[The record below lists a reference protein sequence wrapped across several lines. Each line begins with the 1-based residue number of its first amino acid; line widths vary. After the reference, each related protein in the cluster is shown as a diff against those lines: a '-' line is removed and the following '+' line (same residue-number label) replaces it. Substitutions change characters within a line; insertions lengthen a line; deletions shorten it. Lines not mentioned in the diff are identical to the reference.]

1 MSEDPTDHPDHQPDR
16 QPDLSEEE
24 SALLR
29 QRLRRLDP
37 AAGLEAAPELSVARL
52 LAQAREEHPEDLP
65 ETRQT
70 GVHDRSRLTWLVAA
84 AALVLIVGVGAVA
97 LLDRDGGSTP
107 AAGPAEAPTSGTA
120 SPSDGGDA
128 AGTGAPTGATT
139 VLGVP
144 GGVGSAR
151 CAVPS
156 PEVLSRQTLAFD
168 AVATEVAD
176 GVVTLSPSMFFAGD
190 PTAQVQV
197 QAPPEVLQQLL
208 LAVDFQEGER
218 YLVAATGGEVAVCGY
233 TGPWSPQLEQ
243 LYLEAFP
250 G

>member
-1 MSEDPTDHPDHQPDR
+1 MPEDPSDQQPE
-16 QPDLSEEE
+16 LSAEEA
-24 SALLR
+24 ALLR
-29 QRLRRLDP
+29 ERLRHLDP
-37 AAGLEAAPELSVARL
+37 AAGLQPTPELTVARL
-52 LAQAREEHPEDLP
+52 LAQAREDQLPDLP

-84 AALVLIVGVGAVA
+84 AALVLIAGVGAVV

-107 AAGPAEAPTSGTA
+107 AAGPTSEPTTSGA
-120 SPSDGGDA
+120 SSPSDGGDA
-128 AGTGAPTGATT
+128 ASTGVPTGETT
-139 VLGVP
+139 VLGVA
-144 GGVGSAR
+144 GGAGSAR

-156 PEVLSRQTLAFD
+156 AEVLARQTLAFD
-168 AVATEVAD
+168 AVVTEVAD
-176 GVVTLSPSMFFAGD
+176 GLVTLAPTMFFAGE
-190 PTAQVQV
+190 PTTQVQV

-233 TGPWSPQLEQ
+233 TGAWTPDLER

>member
-1 MSEDPTDHPDHQPDR
+1 MSEDPSDQQPE
-16 QPDLSEEE
+16 LSAEEA
-24 SALLR
+24 ALLR
-29 QRLRRLDP
+29 ERLRRLDP
-37 AAGLEAAPELSVARL
+37 AAGLEPTPELTVARL
-52 LAQAREEHPEDLP
+52 LAQAREDQLADLP

-84 AALVLIVGVGAVA
+84 AALVLIAGVGAVV

-107 AAGPAEAPTSGTA
+107 AAAPTSDPSTDVQ
-120 SPSDGGDA
+120 SPVPGGSEPE
-128 AGTGAPTGATT
+128 GTGTPTGRAT

-144 GGVGSAR
+144 AGVGSAR
-151 CAVPS
+151 CAVPAA
-156 PEVLSRQTLAFD
+156 EVLSRQTLAFD
-168 AVATEVAD
+168 AVVSEVQD
-176 GVVTLSPSMFFAGD
+176 GLVTLTPSMFFAGE
-190 PTAQVQV
+190 PTTQVEV

-233 TGPWSPQLEQ
+233 TGAWTPDLEQ

>member
-1 MSEDPTDHPDHQPDR
+1 MPEDPSDQQPE
-16 QPDLSEEE
+16 LSAEEA
-24 SALLR
+24 ALLR
-29 QRLRRLDP
+29 ERLRRLDP
-37 AAGLEAAPELSVARL
+37 GAGLEPAPELTVTRL
-52 LAQAREEHPEDLP
+52 LAQAREDQLADLP

-84 AALVLIVGVGAVA
+84 AALVLIAGVGAVV
-97 LLDRDGGSTP
+97 LLDRDGGSAPAAAPSSDPSAGEQPSSSAGSEPGTDGTGTP
-107 AAGPAEAPTSGTA
+107 AGEA
-120 SPSDGGDA
+120 
-128 AGTGAPTGATT
+128 T

-144 GGVGSAR
+144 AGVGSAR
-151 CAVPS
+151 CAVPAA
-156 PEVLSRQTLAFD
+156 EVLSRQTLAFD
-168 AVATEVAD
+168 AVVTEVAD
-176 GVVTLSPSMFFAGD
+176 GLVTLSPSMFFAGE
-190 PTAQVQV
+190 PTTQVQV

-233 TGPWSPQLEQ
+233 TGAWTPELEQ

>member
-1 MSEDPTDHPDHQPDR
+1 VSEDPYDQEPELTA
-16 QPDLSEEE
+16 EE
-24 SALLR
+24 AA
-29 QRLRRLDP
+29 RLRERLRHLDP
-37 AAGLEAAPELSVARL
+37 AAGLEPTPELTVARL
-52 LAQAREEHPEDLP
+52 LAQAREDQLAGLP

-84 AALVLIVGVGAVA
+84 AALVLIAGVGAVV
-97 LLDRDGGSTP
+97 LLDRDSGPPP
-107 AAGPAEAPTSGTA
+107 AAAPSSDPTVEGAEPSAPS
-120 SPSDGGDA
+120 SDA
-128 AGTGAPTGATT
+128 AGTGAPTGETT

-144 GGVGSAR
+144 GGVGTAR
-151 CAVPS
+151 CAVPA
-156 PEVLSRQTLAFD
+156 PEVLARQTLAFD
-168 AVATEVAD
+168 AVVTEVQD
-176 GVVTLSPSMFFAGD
+176 GLVTLEPSMFFAGE
-190 PTAQVQV
+190 PATQVQV

-233 TGPWSPQLEQ
+233 SGAWTPDLEQ